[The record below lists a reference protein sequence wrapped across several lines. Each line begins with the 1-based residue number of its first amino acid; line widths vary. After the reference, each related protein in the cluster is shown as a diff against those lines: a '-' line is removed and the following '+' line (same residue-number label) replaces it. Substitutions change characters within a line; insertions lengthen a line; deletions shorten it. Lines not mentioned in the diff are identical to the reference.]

1 MRLRRPFIVQAVN
14 DAANCS
20 GSEDVCGWKYTLGGL
35 HIWVIDGATSI
46 AADPCHMS
54 ATDTDPAWFAGS
66 FSAELRR
73 SARFNPITSI
83 DIERILRTLRVR
95 WSAGGGKNV
104 PVCDWPIAAMAY
116 IFVCKTGGGYRLTT
130 LRYADCTYAIH
141 NVPTWI
147 RAPARVKVIYPSRA
161 REPRAPFAGLDATV
175 VDHLRIRREQQIIEN
190 VSSALTLNPQ
200 SAFTGARAVLHSNPR
215 RFGFCASDGFE
226 RLWSRYKVRS
236 VNEVIRNLAFKR
248 MDAEFLRLRAHE
260 RDRKVAYAD
269 KKCDDA
275 CAVSFYL
282 P

>member
-1 MRLRRPFIVQAVN
+1 M
-14 DAANCS
+14 
-20 GSEDVCGWKYTLGGL
+20 
-35 HIWVIDGATSI
+35 
-46 AADPCHMS
+46 
-54 ATDTDPAWFAGS
+54 
-66 FSAELRR
+66 
-73 SARFNPITSI
+73 
-83 DIERILRTLRVR
+83 
-95 WSAGGGKNV
+95 
-104 PVCDWPIAAMAY
+104 
-116 IFVCKTGGGYRLTT
+116 
-130 LRYADCTYAIH
+130 
-141 NVPTWI
+141 
-147 RAPARVKVIYPSRA
+147 
-161 REPRAPFAGLDATV
+161 

>member
-14 DAANCS
+14 DAANRS
-20 GSEDVCGWKYTLGGL
+20 GSEDVCDWKYIPGGL

-46 AADPCHMS
+46 AADPYHMS
-54 ATDTDPAWFAGS
+54 ATVTDPAWFAGS
-66 FSAELRR
+66 FSAEVRR
-73 SARFNPITSI
+73 SARFNPITPF

-104 PVCDWPIAAMAY
+104 PVCDWPIAAMAC

-130 LRYADCTYAIH
+130 LRYADCTFAIH
-141 NVPTWI
+141 SVPTSI

-161 REPRAPFAGLDATV
+161 REPRAPFSGLDSTI
-175 VDHLRIRREQQIIEN
+175 VDQLRIRRRQQIVEN
-190 VSSALTLNPQ
+190 VSAALTLNPR
-200 SAFTGARAVLHSNPR
+200 SAFMGTRMVFHSNPR

-236 VNEVIRNLAFKR
+236 VNEVIRSLASKR

-260 RDRKVAYAD
+260 RDREVAYAD

-275 CAVSFYL
+275 CAVSFHF